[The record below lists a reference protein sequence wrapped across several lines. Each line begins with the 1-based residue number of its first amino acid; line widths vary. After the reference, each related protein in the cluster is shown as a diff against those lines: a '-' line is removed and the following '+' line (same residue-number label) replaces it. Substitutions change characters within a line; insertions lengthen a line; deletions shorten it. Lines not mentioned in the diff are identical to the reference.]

1 MLITSEVWG
10 TLPDGSPVHLY
21 RLSNAAGNSVSIT
34 DLGATIVSVIMPDAS
49 GNRADVVLGYDTP
62 EEYLAGGNYF
72 GATVG
77 RYANRIG
84 GGTFT
89 LNGQQWNV
97 TVNQGENC
105 LHGGSGIH
113 KKLWTG
119 TVSEDGLLLQLHSP
133 HGEDGFPGNLEIS
146 VLFSLSADNR
156 LTMSMTAVSD
166 RDTVCCLTNHSYFNL
181 TGSGNTCSHL
191 FRIFADQYT
200 PFLPNKLPDG
210 TLQSVEGTLF
220 DFREARPLPTGK
232 LDVNYAIPEGQELY
246 AEVSDPSSGRML
258 RVFSDLPAM
267 VFYTAGG
274 LPACQGKGGSTYG
287 PNSGFCLEPQ
297 YFPNAPNMPQFPSC
311 VLKKGSVYRHTIQYQ
326 FSAQSP
332 TSV

>member
-1 MLITSEVWG
+1 MLITSEIWG
-10 TLPDGSPVHLY
+10 AMPDGRPVHLY
-21 RLSNAAGNSVSIT
+21 RLSNASGNSVSVT

-49 GNRADVVLGYDTP
+49 GTQADVVLGYDTV

-105 LHGGSGIH
+105 LHGGGGIH

-119 TVSEDGLLLQLHSP
+119 TVSEEGLLLQLRSP

-146 VLFSLSADNR
+146 VLFTLSEDNR
-156 LTMSMTAVSD
+156 LTMDMKAVSD
-166 RDTVCCLTNHSYFNL
+166 QDTVCCLTNHSYFNL
-181 TGSGNTCSHL
+181 AGRGDTCSHL
-191 FRIFADQYT
+191 FRIFADRYT

-220 DFREARPLPTGK
+220 DFRKAQPLPTGR

-246 AEVSDPSSGRML
+246 AEVKDPSSGRTL

-274 LPACQGKGGSTYG
+274 LSPCLGKSGSTYG

-297 YFPNAPNMPQFPSC
+297 YFPNSPNMPQFPSC
-311 VLKKGSVYRHTIQYQ
+311 VLKKGGVYHHTIQYQ